1 MHFSSSDYIYKV
13 EDSQVKCLNCPDEEN
28 EFDDIENDRTDRM
41 ETTTVS
47 VKVGGKEVIETVT
60 KKPIN

>member
-1 MHFSSSDYIYKV
+1 
-13 EDSQVKCLNCPDEEN
+13 LNCPLDEN
-28 EFDDIENDRTDRM
+28 EYEDIENDITDQV

-47 VKVGGKEVIETVT
+47 VKVGGKEVLETVT